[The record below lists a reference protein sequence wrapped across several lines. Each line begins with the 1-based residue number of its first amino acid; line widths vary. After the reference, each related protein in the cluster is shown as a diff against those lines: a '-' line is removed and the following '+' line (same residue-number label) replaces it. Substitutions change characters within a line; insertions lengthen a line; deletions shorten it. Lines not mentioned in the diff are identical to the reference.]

1 MESADTCSLSIIN
14 ERNETM
20 LAIESLS
27 VGQYGFIG
35 NAFSFGLAVMAST
48 TLFLWLMKSQ
58 VAPAYQMAITISGLV
73 TAIAAYHY
81 LQIMLSWDNAATVNT
96 GQVLVTGE
104 GFNRAYRYV
113 DWLLTVPLLLIELIL
128 VMKLSNSET
137 LSRSVKLGG
146 AAALMIVLGYP
157 GEVAES
163 AGTRAIFWVLSMI
176 PFLYIVRELVVG
188 LKESISKQPD
198 AVKGLIKGAA
208 YLVIASWAFY
218 PVVYLLPLLG
228 ISGGAAIV
236 AVETG
241 YTIAD
246 IVAKAVF
253 GLLIFTIAMRKSV
266 ADAEEAAKQPKAAKQ
281 TI

>member
-1 MESADTCSLSIIN
+1 
-14 ERNETM
+14 M

-137 LSRSVKLGG
+137 FSRSVKLGG

-157 GEVAES
+157 GEVAETV
-163 AGTRAIFWVLSMI
+163 GTRAIFWILSMI

-198 AVKGLIKGAA
+198 AVKGLIKKAA

-228 ISGGAAIV
+228 ITGGAAIV

-266 ADAEEAAKQPKAAKQ
+266 ADAEEAVKQPKAAKQ

>member
-1 MESADTCSLSIIN
+1 
-14 ERNETM
+14 M

-137 LSRSVKLGG
+137 FSRSVKLGG

-157 GEVAES
+157 GEVAETV
-163 AGTRAIFWVLSMI
+163 GTRAIFWILSQRVHLQAARRGKGTDQKSSLSCHC
-176 PFLYIVRELVVG
+176 FL
-188 LKESISKQPD
+188 
-198 AVKGLIKGAA
+198 
-208 YLVIASWAFY
+208 
-218 PVVYLLPLLG
+218 
-228 ISGGAAIV
+228 
-236 AVETG
+236 
-241 YTIAD
+241 
-246 IVAKAVF
+246 
-253 GLLIFTIAMRKSV
+253 GLLSGCLSV
-266 ADAEEAAKQPKAAKQ
+266 TSARYNRRRCYRCSRNGLHHC
-281 TI
+281 